1 MVGVVVMVDVDI
13 VGRLEVG
20 LVRVL
25 LDEARL
31 SLHHLNPPR
40 VVKKRF

>member
-1 MVGVVVMVDVDI
+1 MLVVLVMVDVDF
-13 VGRLEVG
+13 VGYLEVG

-31 SLHHLNPPR
+31 PHLLISPPE
-40 VVKKRF
+40 

>member
-1 MVGVVVMVDVDI
+1 MLGVLVMVDVDF
-13 VGRLEVG
+13 VGYLEVG

-31 SLHHLNPPR
+31 SLLLLSPPE
-40 VVKKRF
+40 